1 MSQARKS
8 LVTQAFH
15 KLDRVA
21 DGNITVEDLRGVYNV
36 KKHPKFLSGEW
47 NEDRCLREFLD
58 SFDAPDNK
66 DGVVRVSLVY
76 LYVMAACVAGR
87 VVFAQHNI
95 TRSSASAEIARI
107 GDH

>member
-8 LVTQAFH
+8 LVSKAFH

-21 DGNITVEDLRGVYNV
+21 DGNITVEDLKGVYNV
-36 KKHPKFLSGEW
+36 QKHPKFLSGEW

-66 DGVVRVSLVY
+66 DGVVG
-76 LYVMAACVAGR
+76 YVFVAESCYF
-87 VVFAQHNI
+87 VDV
-95 TRSSASAEIARI
+95 ASIS
-107 GDH
+107 

>member
-8 LVTQAFH
+8 LISQAFH
-15 KLDRVA
+15 KLDRVS
-21 DGNITVEDLRGVYNV
+21 DGNITVEDLKGVYNV

-66 DGVVRVSLVY
+66 DGVVCIFVYFVSVHY
-76 LYVMAACVAGR
+76 CIISSSS
-87 VVFAQHNI
+87 VVCA
-95 TRSSASAEIARI
+95 
-107 GDH
+107 

>member
-1 MSQARKS
+1 MTQARKS
-8 LVTQAFH
+8 LVSQAFH

-21 DGNITVEDLRGVYNV
+21 DGNITVEDLKGVYNV

-66 DGVVRVSLVY
+66 DGVVRLSLVVCLSLLHMY
-76 LYVMAACVAGR
+76 LAK
-87 VVFAQHNI
+87 
-95 TRSSASAEIARI
+95 
-107 GDH
+107 